1 MKNWRKKTM
10 KKSVLKKHTAKLPM
24 TGKVR
29 KGFGVYCAI
38 VLALA
43 LMFTMSLM

>member
-1 MKNWRKKTM
+1 M

-29 KGFGVYCAI
+29 KGLGIYCAI
-38 VLALA
+38 VLALVHYV
-43 LMFTMSLM
+43 SYGICGK